1 MLFFWLKV
9 AMALADVMRVCVY
22 FCVDVVFLLLVDFL
36 NQQVFLLSK
45 FLRCSFEQYSKFNAD
60 G

>member
-1 MLFFWLKV
+1 
-9 AMALADVMRVCVY
+9 MALADVMRVCVY